1 MNGIY
6 YIKPVDNSRWAPPPN
21 PREPRYYATLLLA
34 GAVLVGAGMLFGG
47 ERFKNREYGYQLER
61 LERQKSAL
69 IEANRKLRLE
79 EASLVDPLRID
90 SIARNEL
97 GMTTLAP
104 HQIHRDQ
111 PVAVGATVVA
121 AQRPPAGVLATPSRS
136 VAAALP

>member
-6 YIKPVDNSRWAPPPN
+6 YIKPVDNSRWVPPPN
-21 PREPRYYATLLLA
+21 PREPRYHATLLLA
-34 GAVLVGAGMLFGG
+34 ATVLVVAGMLFSG
-47 ERFKNREYGYQLER
+47 ERFKSRENGYEIER
-61 LERQKSAL
+61 LEREKVSL
-69 IEANRKLRLE
+69 IEANRKLLLE

-104 HQIHRDQ
+104 NQIHRER
-111 PVAVGATVVA
+111 PAAAATVVA
-121 AQRPPAGVLATPSRS
+121 KQRPAEGSLALQSRS

>member
-1 MNGIY
+1 MNGIH
-6 YIKPVDNSRWAPPPN
+6 YIKQVDNSRWVPPPN

-34 GAVLVGAGMLFGG
+34 AVVLVVAGMFFAG
-47 ERFKNREYGYQLER
+47 ERFKSREYGYQIER
-61 LERQKSAL
+61 LERGKTVL

-104 HQIHRDQ
+104 NQIHRDR
-111 PVAVGATVVA
+111 PLAAGATVVA
-121 AQRPPAGVLATPSRS
+121 KQRPPAGLLATQTRG

>member
-6 YIKPVDNSRWAPPPN
+6 YIKPVDNSRWVPPPN

-34 GAVLVGAGMLFGG
+34 AAVLVGAGMLFAG
-47 ERFKNREYGYQLER
+47 ERFKSREYGYQIER
-61 LERQKSAL
+61 MERGKAGL

-97 GMTTLAP
+97 GMTSLAP
-104 HQIHRDQ
+104 NQIYRDQ
-111 PVAVGATVVA
+111 PAAGPTVVA
-121 AQRPPAGVLATPSRS
+121 EQRPPERLLATQSRS